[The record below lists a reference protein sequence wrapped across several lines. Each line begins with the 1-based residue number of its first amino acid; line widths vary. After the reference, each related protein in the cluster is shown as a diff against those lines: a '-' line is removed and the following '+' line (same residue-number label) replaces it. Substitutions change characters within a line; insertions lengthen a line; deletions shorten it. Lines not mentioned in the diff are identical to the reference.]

1 MQFLADPFQS
11 FDEFLLMFSVFSE
24 KAPREMKVHYAFK
37 IYGKLVG
44 QTKDQPGVADRENI
58 VMSTLLQCS

>member
-37 IYGKLVG
+37 IYGKSVG
-44 QTKDQPGVADRENI
+44 RPSVADRKNI
-58 VMSTLLQCS
+58 DMFMSVHEQ